1 MEDLRGKF
9 GKETD
14 GFTWQDVWFNQLNK
28 FANTRNT
35 GDLIS
40 YITSVE
46 TMQILL
52 AGVIDGHFEE
62 EKFKLDL
69 DFKKLETIEEK
80 PYYDGLSAELVKLLT
95 RSTAGKV
102 DLSQHVESSSIIKN
116 IASNLRKGIGQN
128 MMITGRMG
136 SGKSWASLKIG
147 QEVVK
152 LSGGLFTHEHVVSNL
167 EAFMTLYNDKE
178 KCPPG
183 SVIIFEE
190 VGVNLNSK
198 KAMTKLNIL
207 FADIFQTS
215 RYRELLILM
224 NAPALSFL
232 DKTPRS
238 LLHWWIQT
246 DRLNKSKG
254 ICEVKPHIVELDQI
268 RGELLFPYPR
278 LRDGQRITRIDV
290 SVPTKDLTDKYE
302 KSSRAYKD
310 QVGKDSMNVMKNKG
324 FNKLECD
331 YIKLRQEGHTQKS
344 ALELLG
350 KSQTWATRIE
360 NQARERDVLLP
371 EMRGLAKKEPLQA
384 TSP

>member
-14 GFTWQDVWFNQLNK
+14 GFTWHDVWFNQLNK
-28 FANTRNT
+28 FANIRNT
-35 GDLIS
+35 GDLTS
-40 YITSVE
+40 YITSAE

-62 EKFKLDL
+62 EKFKLEL
-69 DFKKLETIEEK
+69 DFKNNVIEEQVYWDK
-80 PYYDGLSAELVKLLT
+80 LSAELVKLLT

-102 DLSQHVESSSIIKN
+102 DLSQHVESSTVIRN
-116 IASNLRKGIGQN
+116 IASNLKKGIGQN
-128 MMITGRMG
+128 LMITGRMG
-136 SGKSWASLKIG
+136 SGKSWASLKISE
-147 QEVVK
+147 EVVK
-152 LSGGLFTHEHVVSNL
+152 ITGGNFDNSHIVSSL
-167 EAFMTLYNDKE
+167 DDFMTLYNDKE
-178 KCPPG
+178 KCKPG

-238 LLHWWIQT
+238 LLHWWFKT
-246 DRLNKSKG
+246 DRLNKNKG

-290 SVPTKDLTDKYE
+290 SVPSKELTDKYE
-302 KSSRAYKD
+302 KTSRAYKD
-310 QVGKDSMNVMKNKG
+310 KVGQDSLDVMKNKG

-331 YIKLRQEGHTQKS
+331 YIRLRQEGKTQKDC
-344 ALELLG
+344 LELLG

-371 EMRGLAKKEPLQA
+371 EMRGLAKKEPIETPL
-384 TSP
+384 P